1 MTPLS
6 RWWHAW
12 ALFFRL
18 SHAVLVSDTTQELV
32 KLHYVLHLLQGGGG
46 VSLELHGDAPVIPDH
61 PGGEVLLL
69 RQKPLAELIPL
80 QLEDGGTGDGGIGGV
95 WLVGEQ
101 FEFLSKYPP
110 SCAEAH
116 IQGVGDEGDRN
127 RDLLLL
133 EREEEAPD
141 LHFLLGERGGLPACS
156 SSFTSLSLSGT
167 C

>member
-1 MTPLS
+1 M
-6 RWWHAW
+6 
-12 ALFFRL
+12 
-18 SHAVLVSDTTQELV
+18 

-80 QLEDGGTGDGGIGGV
+80 QLEAGGAGDGGV

-110 SCAEAH
+110 SCAESH
-116 IQGVGDEGDRN
+116 IRGVRDEGDRN

-156 SSFTSLSLSGT
+156 SSFTSPSVWNLLISILKGLMWGT
-167 C
+167 